1 MPDDRVMNK
10 LLAILVAAVVLLTG
24 CADGRT
30 RSDEFPVGTSSHE
43 ISVGGLSRNYL
54 VTVPVGLRAR
64 SPLVVM
70 MHGGFGSASQ
80 ARESYGWDELAVTEN
95 LVVAYPDGL
104 GRAWNAGGGCC
115 GKSGEDEVDDV
126 AFIEAMVGEI
136 RAGLR
141 IDDRRIYATGMSNG
155 AMMSYRL
162 ACDTDTF
169 AAIAPVA
176 GTILGACEHPAPI
189 SVIAI
194 HGEADDSVHMDGSAG
209 NGAERIDGM
218 PVLEVSAL
226 WREVDGCD
234 APTVTVE
241 AAVTTSTTVCRDR
254 RGVQLVTIAG
264 AGHQWPGSARTAAQ
278 QRIGAD
284 EPYPDL
290 DATAVIWAFF
300 EAHP

>member
-1 MPDDRVMNK
+1 MKRF
-10 LLAILVAAVVLLTG
+10 LAALVAAAVVLTG
-24 CADGRT
+24 CAGSRT

-43 ISVGGLSRNYL
+43 VSVGGLSRSYL

-70 MHGGFGSASQ
+70 MHGGFGTASQ
-80 ARESYGWDELAVTEN
+80 ARESYGWDDVAAAEDI
-95 LVVAYPDGL
+95 VVAYPDGL
-104 GRAWNAGGGCC
+104 NRAWNAGDGCC
-115 GKSGEDEVDDV
+115 GTSGEDGVDDV

-141 IDDRRIYATGMSNG
+141 IDDSRVYATGMSNG

-176 GTILGACEHPAPI
+176 GTILGSCERPTPI

-209 NGAERIDGM
+209 NGAEGIDGM
-218 PVLEVSAL
+218 PVPEAVAL
-226 WREVDGCD
+226 WRDVDGCD
-234 APTVTVE
+234 APAVTVE
-241 AAVTTSTTVCRDR
+241 AAVTTSIAACRDR
-254 RGVQLVTIAG
+254 RTVELVTIAG

-278 QRIGAD
+278 QRLGAD
-284 EPYPDL
+284 VPYPDL
-290 DATAVIWAFF
+290 DATSVIWAFF